1 MRHGRICRPHVDLA
15 GRFPSGHPQPIHRC
29 RVKPDTN
36 APAESMGTVRPLAD
50 ARAAAAGSPDP
61 ADPSAAPPLAPAPF
75 RAAVASLQSTRTRA
89 EIRIE
94 AIRPPQRLAP
104 WSYAMTADVLDAEGD
119 ELATGRL
126 VLLYD
131 PDGAEAWDGQLRLV
145 VFASAEL
152 EADIA
157 NDPSLPEVCWSWLTG
172 ALAERQADHLAAG
185 GTVTQTTSTRFGDVH
200 GPKAAVSIELRG
212 SWTART
218 PDLVPHLLGF
228 LDLLCTAAGLPPE
241 GVSVLPTT

>member
-1 MRHGRICRPHVDLA
+1 M
-15 GRFPSGHPQPIHRC
+15 
-29 RVKPDTN
+29 KPDQGEASDSTSTIRPIGDVHRAEPA
-36 APAESMGTVRPLAD
+36 APA
-50 ARAAAAGSPDP
+50 
-61 ADPSAAPPLAPAPF
+61 APEPF
-75 RAAVASLQSTRTRA
+75 TQAVASLEATPSRA

-94 AIRPPQRLAP
+94 QIRAPQRLAP
-104 WSYAMTADVLDAEGD
+104 WTYALSADIVDSEGD
-119 ELATGRL
+119 ELASGRL

-145 VFASAEL
+145 AFATAEL

-157 NDPSLPEVCWSWLTG
+157 NDPALPEVCWSWLIG

-200 GPKAAVSIELRG
+200 GPKTAVSIELRG

-218 PDLVPHLLGF
+218 PDLSAHLLGF